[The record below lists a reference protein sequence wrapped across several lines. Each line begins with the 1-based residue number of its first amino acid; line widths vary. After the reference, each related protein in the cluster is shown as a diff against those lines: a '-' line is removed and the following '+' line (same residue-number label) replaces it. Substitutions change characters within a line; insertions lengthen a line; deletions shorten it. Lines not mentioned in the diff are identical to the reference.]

1 MLEVSNLSFSYK
13 DDREILKDI
22 SFSLEDGDFL
32 AILGNNGAGK
42 STLLKCLNKILKV
55 KKGSVILNGE
65 DLMEMKVFEIAKK
78 VALVEQKL
86 PNIEISVKDMVMLGR
101 KPHMKWKFTPEDHRI
116 VQEAIDRIGIP
127 SQMYSDYIANI
138 SGGECQK
145 VILARSIAQDPK
157 LLLLDEPTSNLDIK
171 NQYIVLDLVRE
182 IIREKNIIGIVV
194 IHDINLAMKYCN
206 KFLLLKDAQVYGTG
220 NINDITS
227 HMLYD
232 VYDIKSCIHKV
243 AGQKVMLVD

>member
-1 MLEVSNLSFSYK
+1 MLEVTNLSFSYK
-13 DDREILKDI
+13 GDKEILKDI
-22 SFSLEDGDFL
+22 SFSLDDGDFL

-65 DLMEMKVFEIAKK
+65 DLMEMKVFEISKK
-78 VALVEQKL
+78 VALVDQQL

-101 KPHMKWKFTPEDHRI
+101 KPHMKWKFTQKDHRI
-116 VQEAIDRIGIP
+116 VQEAMDRIGIP
-127 SQMYSDYIANI
+127 SQMYSNYTANI

-145 VILARSIAQDPK
+145 VVLARSIAQDPK

-232 VYDIKSCIHKV
+232 VYDIRLSIHKV

>member
-1 MLEVSNLSFSYK
+1 MLEVNNLCFSYK
-13 DDREILKDI
+13 DDREILNNI
-22 SFSLEDGDFL
+22 SFKLDDGDFL

-55 KKGSVILNGE
+55 KNGSVILNGE
-65 DLMEMKVFEIAKK
+65 DLMKMKIFEIAQK

-101 KPHMKWKFTPEDHRI
+101 KPHMKWKLTQEDHKI
-116 VQEAIDRIGIP
+116 VQDAMDRIGIP
-127 SQMYSDYIANI
+127 SQMYSNYTANI

-145 VILARSIAQDPK
+145 VVLARSIAQDPK

-206 KFLLLKDAQVYGTG
+206 KFLLLKGAQVYGMG

-227 HMLYD
+227 QMLYD
-232 VYDIKSCIHKV
+232 VYDIKSSIHKI

>member
-1 MLEVSNLSFSYK
+1 MLEVTNLSFSYK
-13 DDREILKDI
+13 GDKEILKDI
-22 SFSLEDGDFL
+22 SFSLDDGDFL

-65 DLMEMKVFEIAKK
+65 DLMEMKVFEISKK
-78 VALVEQKL
+78 VALVDQQL

-101 KPHMKWKFTPEDHRI
+101 KPHMKWKFTQKDHRI
-116 VQEAIDRIGIP
+116 VQEAMDRIGIP
-127 SQMYSDYIANI
+127 SQMYSNYTANI

-145 VILARSIAQDPK
+145 VVLARSIAQDPK

-232 VYDIKSCIHKV
+232 VYDIRSSIHKV

>member
-1 MLEVSNLSFSYK
+1 MLEVTNLSFSYK
-13 DDREILKDI
+13 DDKEILNDI
-22 SFSLEDGDFL
+22 SFSLDDGDFL

-65 DLMEMKVFEIAKK
+65 DLMEMKVFEISKK
-78 VALVEQKL
+78 VALVDQQL

-101 KPHMKWKFTPEDHRI
+101 KPHMKWKFTQKDHRI
-116 VQEAIDRIGIP
+116 VQEAMDRIGIP
-127 SQMYSDYIANI
+127 SQMYSNYTANI

-145 VILARSIAQDPK
+145 VVLARSIAQDPK

-232 VYDIKSCIHKV
+232 VYDIRSSIHKV

>member
-1 MLEVSNLSFSYK
+1 MLEVTNLSFSYK
-13 DDREILKDI
+13 DDKEILKDI
-22 SFSLEDGDFL
+22 SFSLDDGDFL

-55 KKGSVILNGE
+55 KKGSVALNGE
-65 DLMEMKVFEIAKK
+65 DLMEMKIFEIAKK
-78 VALVEQKL
+78 VALVEQQL

-101 KPHMKWKFTPEDHRI
+101 KPHMKWKFTKNDHRI
-116 VQEAIDRIGIP
+116 VQEAMDSIGIP
-127 SQMYSDYIANI
+127 RQMYSNYIANI

-145 VILARSIAQDPK
+145 VVIARSIAQDPK
-157 LLLLDEPTSNLDIK
+157 PLLLDEPTSNLDIK

-220 NINDITS
+220 NVNDINS
-227 HMLYD
+227 RILYD
-232 VYDIKSCIHKV
+232 VYDIRSSIHNV